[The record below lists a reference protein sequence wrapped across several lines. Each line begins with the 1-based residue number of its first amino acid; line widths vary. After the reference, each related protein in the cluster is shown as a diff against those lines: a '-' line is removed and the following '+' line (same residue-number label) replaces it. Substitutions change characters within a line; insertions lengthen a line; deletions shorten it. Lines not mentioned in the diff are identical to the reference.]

1 MTAAKVLPADTLMF
15 DSTEAPSH
23 PRDAMEARMTCSVWF
38 MTVLLSPMLAIAFV
52 LRVLL
57 LLVTCFVLMPL
68 SMALPRRCALRMLP
82 TIGRLLYLAFGV
94 YPGMIR
100 VHGKQAD
107 VPILVAAPHCG
118 MLEVLFGI
126 YFCKPMPRPVMME
139 TYAKMPIVGH
149 FFRLLGGLAVPLPP
163 AGSRAEAEAH
173 KRQQQQQQQQQQ
185 PVYVKAAEE
194 ATSPPPHTR
203 RSAAIRE
210 AISHHK
216 MTWRPGEPPVVITPE
231 GTTANG
237 KVLVRFFSGAFEG
250 GGVVQPVLVQ
260 YPFVYRNAAAWL
272 HSGVGSHLRSLLLNP
287 WQMVVVTFL
296 PPTQPATAEEEA
308 DAAVYAERVR
318 VDMAAAGGLPL
329 SHYTAKMLRDEDRK
343 FLDRK

>member
-1 MTAAKVLPADTLMF
+1 MTTAKVLPT

-23 PRDAMEARMTCSVWF
+23 PRDAMEARMTCCVWF
-38 MTVLLSPMLAIAFV
+38 LTVLLSPLLAIAFV

-68 SMALPRRCALRMLP
+68 SMALPRSCALRVLP
-82 TIGRLLYLAFGV
+82 TIGRLLYLVFGV
-94 YPGMIR
+94 YPGMIHVR
-100 VHGKQAD
+100 GKQEA

-139 TYAKMPIVGH
+139 TYATMPIVGH
-149 FFRLLGGLAVPLPP
+149 FFRLLGGLAVPLPA

-185 PVYVKAAEE
+185 QPVDVKAAEE
-194 ATSPPPHTR
+194 AASPPPSTS

-210 AISHHK
+210 AISQHK
-216 MTWRPGEPPVVITPE
+216 MTWRPGEPPVAIAPE

-272 HSGVGSHLRSLLLNP
+272 HSGLGSHLLSLLLNP

-318 VDMAAAGGLPL
+318 VDMAAAGGLLL

-343 FLDRK
+343 LLERQ